1 MIRRVFIYNHR
12 GMKPRADLRRLP
24 VHRLPMPV
32 ASGLCGKF
40 GTRLFTAMVV
50 RARRKNAGIAGPAST
65 PCFGQQQANAA
76 MATVASS
83 RVTELS
89 KRPTSGPKLF
99 AQEIF
104 GLQRGSRFRDVI
116 CLFTRAARLVVPAA
130 LFALT
135 SNTAVSGSLN
145 FHILDEENRPVPN
158 AIIALKPVQSDDA
171 TSTSTGAGK
180 VVTIAQENGQFDPLV
195 TVVQTG
201 TAIAFPNNDNVHH
214 NVYSISRA
222 KRFQLPLYKD
232 QAPDPI
238 VFDTPGSVVLGCN
251 IHDWMVAYVKVVDSP
266 HFAKTDENG
275 RVEVD
280 ELSDIEYE
288 VEVWHPRKRR
298 RQKTTIPNIMKP
310 QSADPVT
317 ITIAMTPQ
325 WRSGSDARAKD
336 EGQ

>member
-1 MIRRVFIYNHR
+1 MNRSVFGYEHP
-12 GMKPRADLRRLP
+12 GMKPTSYVCRLS
-24 VHRLPMPV
+24 LP
-32 ASGLCGKF
+32 
-40 GTRLFTAMVV
+40 
-50 RARRKNAGIAGPAST
+50 
-65 PCFGQQQANAA
+65 
-76 MATVASS
+76 
-83 RVTELS
+83 ELS
-89 KRPTSGPKLF
+89 KLRG
-99 AQEIF
+99 QEF
-104 GLQRGSRFRDVI
+104 CGLQPTLRMRD
-116 CLFTRAARLVVPAA
+116 AAHRLTTAVRLVVP
-130 LFALT
+130 LLLLVGLT
-135 SNTAVSGSLN
+135 SNSAVSGSLN
-145 FHILDEENRPVPN
+145 FQVLDEEARPVSN
-158 AIIALKPVQSDDA
+158 AIVALKPVQSSDA
-171 TSTSTGAGK
+171 TSTGSGK

-195 TVVQTG
+195 TAVQTG
-201 TAIAFPNNDNVHH
+201 TAIAFPNNDDVHH

-232 QAPDPI
+232 KAPDPV
-238 VFDTPGSVVLGCN
+238 VFDKPGSVVLGCN

-280 ELSDIEYE
+280 DLSDIEYE
-288 VEVWHPRKRR
+288 VEVWHPRKHR